1 MTAAPSL
8 PEIKIDAHASA
19 DEARAFL
26 ERDRLMAAYALA
38 DIDQPEIE
46 GARWWIAR
54 RDGDIA
60 AVVMV
65 VEGLPFRPC
74 FATGASDGLAAI
86 FREAIREPRVLLATP
101 PRSRGAI
108 EMTYRFERVDHMRRM
123 YVNIQ
128 RFRPH
133 INHEVRR
140 LRGDDLDAVIEF
152 YGHTSRIYFTPA
164 RMEREIYFGVFVGE
178 ALVAAAGTHVRSTK
192 SGLAAVGN
200 VLTRLAYRG
209 RGMAQTCTS
218 AVTETALEQHREVVL
233 HVREDN
239 SPAISVY
246 ERLGYQTHGQFIEGP
261 AARRPG
267 RERLLRSV
275 KAARQERW
283 RRRLVSTT

>member
-1 MTAAPSL
+1 MSAAPSL

-38 DIDQPEIE
+38 DIDQPEVE

-60 AVVMV
+60 AVVMI

-123 YVNIQ
+123 NVHVN

-133 INHEVRR
+133 IHLAVR
-140 LRGDDLDAVIEF
+140 GPGGGYPDAV
-152 YGHTSRIYFTPA
+152 
-164 RMEREIYFGVFVGE
+164 
-178 ALVAAAGTHVRSTK
+178 
-192 SGLAAVGN
+192 
-200 VLTRLAYRG
+200 
-209 RGMAQTCTS
+209 
-218 AVTETALEQHREVVL
+218 
-233 HVREDN
+233 
-239 SPAISVY
+239 
-246 ERLGYQTHGQFIEGP
+246 
-261 AARRPG
+261 
-267 RERLLRSV
+267 
-275 KAARQERW
+275 
-283 RRRLVSTT
+283 

>member
-8 PEIKIDAHASA
+8 PQVKIDARASA

-54 RDGDIA
+54 REGEIA

-108 EMTYRFERVDHMRRM
+108 EMSYRFERVDHMRRM
-123 YVNIQ
+123 NVNIQ
-128 RFRPH
+128 RFRPRL
-133 INHEVRR
+133 NHEVRR
-140 LRGDDLDAVIEF
+140 LLPDDLGTVIDL
-152 YGHTSRIYFTPA
+152 YGHASRTYFTPE
-164 RMEREIYFGVFVGE
+164 RMRREIYFG
-178 ALVAAAGTHVRSTK
+178 
-192 SGLAAVGN
+192 
-200 VLTRLAYRG
+200 
-209 RGMAQTCTS
+209 
-218 AVTETALEQHREVVL
+218 
-233 HVREDN
+233 
-239 SPAISVY
+239 I
-246 ERLGYQTHGQFIEGP
+246 
-261 AARRPG
+261 
-267 RERLLRSV
+267 
-275 KAARQERW
+275 
-283 RRRLVSTT
+283 

>member
-60 AVVMV
+60 AVVLI

-123 YVNIQ
+123 NVNIQ
-128 RFRPH
+128 RFRSR
-133 INHEVRR
+133 INHQVRR
-140 LRGDDLDAVIEF
+140 LGAEDLDAVIDL
-152 YGHTSRIYFTPA
+152 YGHASRTYFTPE
-164 RMEREIYFGVFVGE
+164 RIKREIYFGVFQGDTIVS
-178 ALVAAAGTHVRSTK
+178 AAGTHVRSTR
-192 SGLAAVGN
+192 SSLAAVGN
-200 VLTRLAYRG
+200 VLTRLAHRG

-218 AVTETALEQHREVVL
+218 AVTERALDEHRDVVL
-233 HVREDN
+233 NVREDN
-239 SPAISVY
+239 APAIAVY
-246 ERLGYQTHGQFIEGP
+246 ERLGYQTHGLFIEGP
-261 AARRPG
+261 AVRRPG
-267 RERLLRSV
+267 WERLFGSL
-275 KAARQERW
+275 KEKK
-283 RRRLVSTT
+283 

>member
-54 RDGDIA
+54 REGDIA
-60 AVVMV
+60 AVVLV

-123 YVNIQ
+123 VVNVN
-128 RFRPH
+128 RFRPR
-133 INHEVRR
+133 INQQVTR
-140 LRGDDLDAVIEF
+140 LTPDHLDSVIDL
-152 YGHTSRIYFTPA
+152 YGHASRTYFTPE
-164 RMEREIYFGVFVGE
+164 RMRREIYFGIYQTDI
-178 ALVAAAGTHVRSTK
+178 LVSAAGTHVRSRR

-209 RGMAQTCTS
+209 RGMARSVTS
-218 AVTETALEQHREVVL
+218 AVTETALEEHRDVVL
-233 HVREDN
+233 NVREDN
-239 SPAISVY
+239 MPAIAVY

-261 AARRPG
+261 AVRRPG
-267 RERLLRSV
+267 WERLFGSL
-275 KAARQERW
+275 KEKK
-283 RRRLVSTT
+283 

>member
-60 AVVMV
+60 AVVLV

-74 FATGASDGLAAI
+74 FATGASDGLAAL

-108 EMTYRFERVDHMRRM
+108 ELTYRFERVDHMRRM
-123 YVNIQ
+123 VVNVN
-128 RFRPH
+128 RFRPRV
-133 INHEVRR
+133 NQEVTR
-140 LRGDDLDAVIEF
+140 LGADHLDSVIDL
-152 YGHTSRIYFTPA
+152 YGHASRTYFTPE
-164 RMEREIYFGVFVGE
+164 RLRREIYLAFIRRRLSRRR
-178 ALVAAAGTHVRSTK
+178 ATLRSR
-192 SGLAAVGN
+192 SGLPRWA
-200 VLTRLAYRG
+200 TSDRLAYAAAAWRG
-209 RGMAQTCTS
+209 RSPRPSPRRRSSSTVTWCSTCARTTCPRSRCTS
-218 AVTETALEQHREVVL
+218 ASATRRT
-233 HVREDN
+233 D
-239 SPAISVY
+239 SSSK
-246 ERLGYQTHGQFIEGP
+246 GQRCG
-261 AARRPG
+261 AQAGSGSSAR
-267 RERLLRSV
+267 
-275 KAARQERW
+275 
-283 RRRLVSTT
+283 

>member
-60 AVVMV
+60 AVVLI

-123 YVNIQ
+123 VVNVN
-128 RFRPH
+128 RFRPR
-133 INHEVRR
+133 ISQQVTR
-140 LRGDDLDAVIEF
+140 LTPDHLDSVIDI
-152 YGHTSRIYFTPA
+152 YGHASRTYFTPE
-164 RMEREIYFGVFVGE
+164 RMRREIYFGIYQ
-178 ALVAAAGTHVRSTK
+178 ADILVSAAGTHVRSRS

-209 RGMAQTCTS
+209 RGMARSVTS
-218 AVTETALEQHREVVL
+218 AVTETALEEHRDVVL
-233 HVREDN
+233 NVREDN
-239 SPAISVY
+239 MPAIAVY

-261 AARRPG
+261 AVRRPG
-267 RERLLRSV
+267 WERLFGSL
-275 KAARQERW
+275 KEKK
-283 RRRLVSTT
+283 

>member
-19 DEARAFL
+19 EAAREFL

-54 RDGDIA
+54 RDGEIA
-60 AVVMV
+60 AVVLI

-74 FATGASDGLAAI
+74 FATGGSDGLAAI

-101 PRSRGAI
+101 PRSRGAV

-123 YVNIQ
+123 AVNIH
-128 RFRPH
+128 RFRPR
-133 INHEVRR
+133 INQPVKR
-140 LRGDDLDAVIEF
+140 LEAGDLDAVIDL
-152 YGHTSRIYFTPA
+152 YGHASRTYFTPA
-164 RMEREIYFGVFVGE
+164 RMKREIYFGIFQGDT
-178 ALVAAAGTHVRSTK
+178 LVSAAGTHVRSVR

-209 RGMAQTCTS
+209 RG
-218 AVTETALEQHREVVL
+218 TEVALEQHRDVVL
-233 HVREDN
+233 NVREDN
-239 SPAISVY
+239 EPAIAVY
-246 ERLGYQTHGQFIEGP
+246 ERLGFLTHGQFIEGP
-261 AARRPG
+261 AVRRPG
-267 RERLLRSV
+267 WERLFGSL
-275 KAARQERW
+275 KEKK
-283 RRRLVSTT
+283 

>member
-74 FATGASDGLAAI
+74 FATGASDGIAAL

-108 EMTYRFERVDHMRRM
+108 ELSYRFERVDHMRRM
-123 YVNIQ
+123 VVNIN
-128 RFRPH
+128 RFRPR
-133 INHEVRR
+133 INQQVTR
-140 LRGDDLDAVIEF
+140 LTADHLDSVIDL
-152 YGHTSRIYFTPA
+152 YGHASRTYFTPE
-164 RMEREIYFGVFVGE
+164 RMRREIYYGIYQ
-178 ALVAAAGTHVRSTK
+178 ADILVAAAGTHVRSAR

-209 RGMAQTCTS
+209 RGMARSVTS
-218 AVTETALEQHREVVL
+218 AVTETALEQHRDVVPN
-233 HVREDN
+233 VREDN
-239 SPAISVY
+239 MPAIAVY

-261 AARRPG
+261 AVRRPG
-267 RERLLRSV
+267 WERLFGSL
-275 KAARQERW
+275 KEKK
-283 RRRLVSTT
+283 

>member
-1 MTAAPSL
+1 MSAAPSL

-38 DIDQPEIE
+38 DIDQPEVE

-74 FATGASDGLAAI
+74 FATGASDGLSAI

-108 EMTYRFERVDHMRRM
+108 EMSYRFERVDHMRRM
-123 YVNIQ
+123 VVNAH
-128 RFRPH
+128 RFRPR
-133 INHEVRR
+133 INQQVAR
-140 LRGDDLDAVIEF
+140 LGPDDLDAVIDL
-152 YGHTSRIYFTPA
+152 YGHAARIYFTPE
-164 RMEREIYFGVFVGE
+164 RMRREIYFGIFAGGV
-178 ALVAAAGTHVRSTK
+178 LVSAAGTHVRSTK

-200 VLTRLAYRG
+200 VLTRLAHRG
-209 RGMAQTCTS
+209 RGMAQSCTS
-218 AVTETALEQHREVVL
+218 AVTETALEQHRDVVL
-233 HVREDN
+233 NVREDN

-261 AARRPG
+261 AVRRPG
-267 RERLLRSV
+267 WERLFGSL
-275 KAARQERW
+275 KERK
-283 RRRLVSTT
+283 

>member
-46 GARWWIAR
+46 GTRWWIAR
-54 RDGDIA
+54 RDVDIA
-60 AVVMV
+60 AVVLV

-86 FREAIREPRVLLATP
+86 FREGIREPRVLLATP

-123 YVNIQ
+123 NVNLH
-128 RFRPH
+128 RFRSSV
-133 INHEVRR
+133 NHEVRR
-140 LRGDDLDAVIEF
+140 LGAEDVDAVIDL
-152 YGHTSRIYFTPA
+152 YGHASRTYFTPQ
-164 RMEREIYFGVFVGE
+164 RMQREIYFGVFQGDT
-178 ALVAAAGTHVRSTK
+178 LVSAAGTHVRSLK
-192 SGLAAVGN
+192 SGIAAVGN

-209 RGMAQTCTS
+209 RGMARSCTS
-218 AVTETALEQHREVVL
+218 AVTETALDEHADVVL
-233 HVREDN
+233 NVREDN
-239 SPAISVY
+239 APAISVY
-246 ERLGYQTHGQFIEGP
+246 ERLGFETHGRFIEGP
-261 AARRPG
+261 AVRRPG
-267 RERLLRSV
+267 WERLFGSL
-275 KAARQERW
+275 KEKK
-283 RRRLVSTT
+283 

>member
-60 AVVMV
+60 AVVLV

-74 FATGASDGLAAI
+74 FATGASDGLSAL

-108 EMTYRFERVDHMRRM
+108 ELSYRFERVDHMRRM
-123 YVNIQ
+123 VVNVN
-128 RFRPH
+128 RFRPR
-133 INHEVRR
+133 INQQVTR
-140 LRGDDLDAVIEF
+140 LGPDHLDSVIDL
-152 YGHTSRIYFTPA
+152 YGHASRTYFTPE
-164 RMEREIYFGVFVGE
+164 RMRREIYFGIYQ
-178 ALVAAAGTHVRSTK
+178 ADILVAAAGTHVRSTR

-209 RGMAQTCTS
+209 RGMARSVTS
-218 AVTETALEQHREVVL
+218 AVTETALEQHRDVVL
-233 HVREDN
+233 NVREDN
-239 SPAISVY
+239 MPAISVY

-261 AARRPG
+261 AVRRPG
-267 RERLLRSV
+267 WERLFGSL
-275 KAARQERW
+275 KEKK
-283 RRRLVSTT
+283 

>member
-19 DEARAFL
+19 EEARAFL

-74 FATGASDGLAAI
+74 FATGASDGLATI

-108 EMTYRFERVDHMRRM
+108 EMSYRFERVDHMRRM
-123 YVNIQ
+123 NTNIQ
-128 RFRPH
+128 RFRPR
-133 INHEVRR
+133 INQEVRR
-140 LRGDDLDAVIEF
+140 LRADDLDAVIDL
-152 YGHTSRIYFTPA
+152 YGHASRTYFTPE
-164 RMEREIYFGVFVGE
+164 RMRREIYFGIYQADV
-178 ALVAAAGTHVRSTK
+178 LVAAAGTHVRSTK
-192 SGLAAVGN
+192 SGIAAVGN

-209 RGMAQTCTS
+209 RGMARSCTS
-218 AVTETALEQHREVVL
+218 AVTETALEQHRDVVL
-233 HVREDN
+233 NVRQDN
-239 SPAISVY
+239 APAVAVY
-246 ERLGYQTHGQFIEGP
+246 DRLGYHVHGPFIEGP
-261 AARRPG
+261 AVRRSAWDRILG
-267 RERLLRSV
+267 RMR
-275 KAARQERW
+275 
-283 RRRLVSTT
+283 